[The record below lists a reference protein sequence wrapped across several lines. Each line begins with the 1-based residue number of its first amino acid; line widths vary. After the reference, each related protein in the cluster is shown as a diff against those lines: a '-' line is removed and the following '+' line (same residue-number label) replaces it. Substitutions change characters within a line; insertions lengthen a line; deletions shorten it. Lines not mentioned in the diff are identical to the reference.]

1 MPFCLRDRHSNVSI
15 NMKCANWPQ
24 GKRRLEKPFTDRRST
39 GKKKKKS
46 SQRREVDSCKNIPK
60 HSGTGGTVRRVM
72 AWEQE
77 GKSSMALHQD
87 PHSWF
92 RMVCNCIME
101 TAVPVMS
108 TGASTSASERV
119 KEDRAEGLDK
129 KVLPQCRRTP
139 EMTH

>member
-1 MPFCLRDRHSNVSI
+1 M
-15 NMKCANWPQ
+15 
-24 GKRRLEKPFTDRRST
+24 
-39 GKKKKKS
+39 
-46 SQRREVDSCKNIPK
+46 DSCKNIPK
-60 HSGTGGTVRRVM
+60 HSGTGGTFRRVM
-72 AWEQE
+72 TWEQE
-77 GKSSMALHQD
+77 GKSSTALYQD

-92 RMVCNCIME
+92 RTVCKCIME
-101 TAVPVMS
+101 TAVPAMS

>member
-1 MPFCLRDRHSNVSI
+1 
-15 NMKCANWPQ
+15 MKYANQPQ

-39 GKKKKKS
+39 GKKRKKEN

-77 GKSSMALHQD
+77 GKSSTALYQD

-92 RMVCNCIME
+92 RTAGKCTME
-101 TAVPVMS
+101 IAVPVMS
-108 TGASTSASERV
+108 T
-119 KEDRAEGLDK
+119 
-129 KVLPQCRRTP
+129 
-139 EMTH
+139 